1 MPQSLNKQL
10 MPSNEI
16 TVAVNVRNDI
26 EARQVK
32 QALESI
38 AKTVKPQEL
47 ALIAKKV
54 EMPLV
59 QLKIRSML

>member
-1 MPQSLNKQL
+1 MPLH
-10 MPSNEI
+10 EI
-16 TVAVNVRNDI
+16 LLKVEVKNDL

-38 AKTVKPQEL
+38 SKTFKPQEL
-47 ALIAKKV
+47 SLISKKL

-59 QLKIRSML
+59 KLKIRSML

>member
-1 MPQSLNKQL
+1 MPQH
-10 MPSNEI
+10 EI
-16 TVAVNVRNDI
+16 NIITEVKNDL

-38 AKTVKPQEL
+38 AKTFKPQEL
-47 ALIAKKV
+47 ALIAKKL

-59 QLKIRSML
+59 RLKIRSML